1 MKKAGPRR
9 DLMERELLERA
20 AEIFA
25 ARGFANT
32 TLQDIA
38 DAAKVGRTTLYHY
51 FKSKDEFLT
60 ALVEDVTI
68 TASRRMRTIRMKAE
82 VAPGERLRQAALTQL
97 EWLLERPNRFKVLV
111 RDEHTLPPEIL
122 RRHESAKREVLA
134 EFTAIIQAGI
144 DAGEFNDGHARV
156 MALSVI
162 GMCNWSV
169 WWFNPKGAL
178 TPTQMGELIA
188 DMAVRAVRRAEP
200 VNGARTTKTALRDL
214 RSNLAELERLIERE
228 S

>member
-1 MKKAGPRR
+1 MRKTGPRR

-25 ARGFANT
+25 ERGFANT

-38 DAAKVGRTTLYHY
+38 DAANVGRTTLYHY

-68 TASRRMRTIRMKAE
+68 QSSRRIRAVRQKPGLS
-82 VAPGERLRQAALTQL
+82 PGERLREAVLASLD
-97 EWLLERPNRFKVLV
+97 WIWERRYRFRVLV
-111 RDEHTLPPEIL
+111 RDEQTLPPDIL
-122 RRHESAKREVLA
+122 RRHEAAKRELLA
-134 EFTAIIQAGI
+134 EYTAIIQAGI
-144 DAGEFNDGHARV
+144 EAGEFRAENARV

-169 WWFNPKGAL
+169 WWFNPKGSMTREQL
-178 TPTQMGELIA
+178 GELIA
-188 DMAVRAVRRAEP
+188 GMAVHAVRRAEP
-200 VNGARTTKTALRDL
+200 INGARTAKSTLRDI
-214 RSNLAELERLIERE
+214 RANLSELERLIDRG
-228 S
+228 

>member
-1 MKKAGPRR
+1 MKKIGPRR

-25 ARGFANT
+25 ERGFANT

-51 FKSKDEFLT
+51 FKSKDDFLT

-68 TASRRMRTIRMKAE
+68 QASRRMRTIRMKAE
-82 VAPGERLRQAALTQL
+82 VTPSERLRQAALTQL

-122 RRHESAKREVLA
+122 RRHDAGKREVLA

-144 DAGEFNDGHARV
+144 DAGEFRDGNPRV
-156 MALSVI
+156 MALGII
-162 GMCNWSV
+162 GLCNWSV
-169 WWFNPKGAL
+169 WWFNPEGAM
-178 TPTQMGELIA
+178 TPAQIGEMMA
-188 DMAVRAVRRAEP
+188 EMAVGAVRRAEP
-200 VNGARTTKTALRDL
+200 LNGARTAKTALREI
-214 RSNLAELERLIERE
+214 RTSLAELERLIERE

>member
-82 VAPGERLRQAALTQL
+82 VTPGERLRQAALTQL

-122 RRHESAKREVLA
+122 RRHEGAKRDVLA

-169 WWFNPKGAL
+169 WWFNPKGAM
-178 TPTQMGELIA
+178 TPAQMGELIA

-200 VNGARTTKTALRDL
+200 VNGARTAKTALRDL
-214 RSNLAELERLIERE
+214 RSSLAELERLIERE

>member
-82 VAPGERLRQAALTQL
+82 VSPGERLRQAALTQL

-122 RRHESAKREVLA
+122 RRHEGAKREVLA

-144 DAGEFNDGHARV
+144 DAGEFRDGHARV

-169 WWFNPKGAL
+169 WWFNPKGSMTRA
-178 TPTQMGELIA
+178 QIGETLA
-188 DMAVRAVRRAEP
+188 DMAVRAVRRVEP
-200 VNGARTTKTALRDL
+200 VNGARTAKTALRDL

-228 S
+228 R

>member
-68 TASRRMRTIRMKAE
+68 TASRRMRTIRLKAE
-82 VAPGERLRQAALTQL
+82 VSPGERLRQAALTQL

-144 DAGEFNDGHARV
+144 DAGEFHDGHARV

-169 WWFNPKGAL
+169 WWFNPKGAM
-178 TPTQMGELIA
+178 TPAEIGEIIA

-200 VNGARTTKTALRDL
+200 VNGARTAKTALRDL
-214 RSNLAELERLIERE
+214 RSRLAELERLIERE

>member
-82 VAPGERLRQAALTQL
+82 VSPGERLRQAALTQL

-122 RRHESAKREVLA
+122 RRHEGAKREVLA

-144 DAGEFNDGHARV
+144 DAGEFHDGHARV

-169 WWFNPKGAL
+169 WWFNPKGAM
-178 TPTQMGELIA
+178 TPAQIGEIIA
-188 DMAVRAVRRAEP
+188 EMAVRAVRRAEP
-200 VNGARTTKTALRDL
+200 INGARTAKTALRDL
-214 RSNLAELERLIERE
+214 RSSLAELERLIERE

>member
-20 AEIFA
+20 AEVFA

-82 VAPGERLRQAALTQL
+82 VSPSERLRRAALTQL

-122 RRHESAKREVLA
+122 RRHEGAKREVLA

-144 DAGEFNDGHARV
+144 DSGEFRDGPARV

-169 WWFNPKGAL
+169 WWFNPKGAM
-178 TPTQMGELIA
+178 TPAQIGEMIA
-188 DMAVRAVRRAEP
+188 EMAVRAVRRAEP
-200 VNGARTTKTALRDL
+200 ANGARTAKTALRDL
-214 RSNLAELERLIERE
+214 RATLAELERLIERQ

>member
-1 MKKAGPRR
+1 MRKSGPRR
-9 DLMERELLERA
+9 DLMERELIERA

-68 TASRRMRTIRMKAE
+68 QSSRRMRAIRLKSD
-82 VAPGERLRQAALTQL
+82 VTPSERLREAVLATL
-97 EWLLERPNRFKVLV
+97 EWLLARPNRFKVLV
-111 RDEHTLPPEIL
+111 RDEHTLPADIL
-122 RRHESAKREVLA
+122 RRHEAAKRDVLG
-134 EFTAIIQAGI
+134 EFTAIVQAGI
-144 DAGEFNDGHARV
+144 DAGEFHDANPRV
-156 MALSVI
+156 MALSII

-169 WWFNPKGAL
+169 WWFNPKASMTGA
-178 TPTQMGELIA
+178 QVGELIA
-188 DMAVRAVRRAEP
+188 EMAVRAVSRTGP
-200 VNGARTTKTALRDL
+200 LNGARTAKTTLREI
-214 RSNLAELERLIERE
+214 RTNLAELERLIEDDR
-228 S
+228 